1 MKGATKMKLT
11 VGNKLYLGFACVV
24 LLMLISGVISVRNM
38 HSINA
43 ATSKVTHVWLP
54 GVESI
59 NRIDF
64 LTQLLKTTDLSL
76 MATTEPAAEQ
86 AYIQQVTQT
95 AMQIDDQLTAYEPTI
110 SSEEEKQL
118 FQDMKQQI
126 GELMKI
132 HGELVMAVNNGSK
145 NGPKQKETLQKWDE
159 VSKKMQELVSK
170 LVELNHNGAQSASMD
185 SERTYTSS
193 LKFTWVMIILSLV
206 ISMGL
211 AYYITKNI
219 AGPVR
224 RVSQALR
231 EMADGNLQVGDI
243 EVSNRDEIGELV
255 ESLRITVSRMR
266 TMILELQGAAAQ
278 VAASSQQLLA
288 GADETAQGS
297 RQIAASMKGVT
308 ESADTQLR
316 SSEECS
322 RGMDEMSGGIQ
333 RTAEASSTVAEM
345 ASEALRHAEDGQ
357 RYIEAAMGGMTA
369 VREAMSVSSEG
380 IRDLN
385 SRSTEIA
392 EVGRMISEIA
402 SQTDLLA
409 LNAAIEAARAG
420 EQGRGFSVVA
430 SEVRK
435 LSEQA
440 GQFATQISELIRS
453 VQQDIKHTAES
464 MDTSMQ
470 RIGIGVEKVQ
480 AAGASFRELVSSSE
494 RVNQQIC
501 EVAAVAEEMSASSEQ
516 ITASVTQMA
525 YTASASS
532 EQCQGVAATTK
543 EQLAAMQD
551 ISQSA
556 HSLGRTAEELQ
567 LAAGRFRT

>member
-1 MKGATKMKLT
+1 MKLT